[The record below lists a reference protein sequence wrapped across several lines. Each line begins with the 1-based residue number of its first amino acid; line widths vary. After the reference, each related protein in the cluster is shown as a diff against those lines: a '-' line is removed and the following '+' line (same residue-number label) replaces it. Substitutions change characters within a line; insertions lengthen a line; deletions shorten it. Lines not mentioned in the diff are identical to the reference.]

1 MILICVL
8 NLDIEKYLSLH
19 RMTFVIDFFAGICDE
34 NNQDKQDL
42 LTPNYIEKSAK
53 MAILEKLKL
62 F

>member
-1 MILICVL
+1 
-8 NLDIEKYLSLH
+8 
-19 RMTFVIDFFAGICDE
+19 MTFVIDFFAGICDE

-42 LTPNYIEKSAK
+42 LTLNYIEKSAK